1 VYKARHLA
9 IKHST
14 IIVDLNI
21 PLFIEIY
28 SALPGKHKIN
38 IEGESLYVK
47 YASNYLKWL
56 SDVAKNVGTRRR
68 NLWLRLLLLYNIM

>member
-9 IKHST
+9 IKHSP

-21 PLFIEIY
+21 RLFIEIY
-28 SALPGKHKIN
+28 SALPAKHKIN
-38 IEGESLYVK
+38 IEGEYVK